1 MKKIIAVTGMPGAGK
16 TLACEFAKER
26 GYTVFYV
33 GGLTKEELEK
43 RGLEINEVN
52 EREIRESLRTEFGM
66 DVYAQKISEKIDNS
80 DEEVILLDGV
90 RSFEEYEFLRNKYGT
105 DFLMLSI
112 VVSPDLRYERLM
124 SREFRGLTK
133 EECISRDMSEIQN
146 INHGNTIAMG
156 DYYIVNG
163 GNDKNEFKEKVNA
176 VLDRAVES

>member
-26 GYTVFYV
+26 GYAVFYV

-43 RGLEINEVN
+43 RGLEVNEAN
-52 EREIRESLRTEFGM
+52 EREIRESLRKEFGM
-66 DVYAQKISEKIDNS
+66 DVYAQKISEKIAAS
-80 DEEVILLDGV
+80 GEEIILLDGV
-90 RSFEEYEFLRNKYGT
+90 RSFEEYEFLRNKYGK

-124 SREFRGLTK
+124 SREFRGLSK
-133 EECISRDMSEIQN
+133 EDCVSRDMSEIRN

-156 DYYIVNG
+156 DYYIVNDG
-163 GNDKNEFKEKVNA
+163 SDKSEFREKVNE
-176 VLDRAVES
+176 VLNKLVES